1 MTSAM
6 VVFYDEHGEGFS
18 ISPRSFMTNAEKGF
32 YKPARLRCSFWGRTR
47 GKVSINSHG
56 WLGVV
61 LGWLGSGWARAG
73 LGLAGQGGPTGLAG
87 LAGLVGLAGRVG
99 LAGPNLAL
107 GSLFRVSVAGLPTNR
122 PANLLKSS

>member
-1 MTSAM
+1 
-6 VVFYDEHGEGFS
+6 
-18 ISPRSFMTNAEKGF
+18 MTNAEKSF
-32 YKPARLRCSFWGRTR
+32 YKPAWLRCSFWGRTR

-61 LGWLGSGWARAG
+61 LGWLGLGWARAG
-73 LGLAGQGGPTGLAG
+73 LGLAGQGGLAEV
-87 LAGLVGLAGRVG
+87 AGLVGLAGRVG